1 MNRKEISN
9 HYTTFS
15 VWILSLKEIVQ
26 SDWQQPISEGKWT
39 VGAVIAH
46 LLFWDK
52 YSINERFPFFKEGAK
67 LESFSD
73 FQKVNDDAE
82 EYSKKVSKE
91 QVIAELLSI
100 RTQFLS
106 MIEKMKEDELN
117 ISFYIG
123 DHQLTIKDYFKDF
136 MEHDQ
141 HHKNQIVQAL
151 SAVRNKDN

>member
-1 MNRKEISN
+1 MNIKEISH

-15 VWILSLKEIVQ
+15 EWIQSLKEIDQ
-26 SDWQQPISEGKWT
+26 NDWEQPISEGKWT

-52 YSINERFPFFKEGAK
+52 YSINERFPFFKDGAK
-67 LESFSD
+67 LESFPD
-73 FQKVNDDAE
+73 FQSVNNDAE

-91 QVIAELLSI
+91 QVITELLSV
-100 RTQFLS
+100 RTQFIS
-106 MIEKMKEDELN
+106 MIEKMKEDDLT

-123 DHQLTIKDYFKDF
+123 DHQLTINDYFKDF

-141 HHKNQIVQAL
+141 HHKDQVVQAL
-151 SAVRNKDN
+151 SKARK